1 MFSYFVMQ
9 SSHIS
14 IKNNEHALKDSSDY
28 YSPVLERWIMNG
40 FPPTLLCVWFRGSE
54 TDVGAG
60 AAVLAGA
67 LDDSAGVSFTPSI
80 AMRTLDSSCSGML
93 PSSEEK
99 GLGGFSKHISQLVL
113 PEIKDKEKHNP
124 TVL

>member
-1 MFSYFVMQ
+1 MF
-9 SSHIS
+9 
-14 IKNNEHALKDSSDY
+14 D
-28 YSPVLERWIMNG
+28 
-40 FPPTLLCVWFRGSE
+40 FPPTLLCVRFKGSE

-67 LDDSAGVSFTPSI
+67 LQVSAGGSFTPSI
-80 AMRTLDSSCSGML
+80 VIRTLDSSCSGML

-113 PEIKDKEKHNP
+113 PEIKDTQPYGFIINWSALIHS
-124 TVL
+124 L